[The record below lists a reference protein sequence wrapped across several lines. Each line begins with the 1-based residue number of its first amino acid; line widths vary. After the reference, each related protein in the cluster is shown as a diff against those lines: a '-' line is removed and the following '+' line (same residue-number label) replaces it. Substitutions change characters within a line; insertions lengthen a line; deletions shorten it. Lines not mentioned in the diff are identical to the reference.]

1 MLKQLLTAGLLLAS
15 GAVLAQPE
23 SPCITNELERDSVT
37 ATLALEIGKYHLAAA
52 SNGPDGLPALEYAH
66 SWFLQ
71 AQALG
76 AADAQRQLE
85 TTHARLQLA
94 AEAQ

>member
-37 ATLALEIGKYHLAAA
+37 ATLALEIGKCHLAAA

-76 AADAQRQLE
+76 AEDAQRQLE

>member
-1 MLKQLLTAGLLLAS
+1 MLKQLLIVGLLIAS
-15 GAVLAQPE
+15 SAVLAQPE
-23 SPCITNELERDSVT
+23 SPCITNELESGSIT
-37 ATLALEIGKYHLAAA
+37 ATLALEIGKCHLAAA
-52 SNGPDGLPALEYAH
+52 TSGPDGLPALEYAH

-71 AQALG
+71 ARTLG
-76 AADAQRQLE
+76 AEGAQHQLE